1 MSKQND
7 ATRQEAIRFLTTDPD
22 GPQLKPGDT
31 VYAVLRHRSSS
42 GMMRVIDLFVIRKNQ
57 FDGQQKPW
65 RIGWKAAQA
74 TGLTYD
80 RDREGIKAGGCGMD
94 MGFWLVYELSRSLF
108 PEGFGELGY
117 KLKDDGYRDTSTPGK
132 RPASKRAIPGM
143 LRAGWVFRGRN
154 GDTTGWDRDGGYALE
169 HAWI

>member
-80 RDREGIKAGGCGMD
+80 IKHEGIRIGGCGMD
-94 MGFWLVYELSRSLF
+94 MGFHLVYSLSSVLF
-108 PEGFGELGY
+108 PEGFGEVGY
-117 KLKDDGYRDTSTPGK
+117 KLNANGEIDRTTAE
-132 RPASKRAIPGM
+132 RPADKEDLALM
-143 LRAGWVFRGRN
+143 LAGGFKFNGRN
-154 GDTTGWDRDGGYALE
+154 GDPTGWDGDGGYALRHE
-169 HAWI
+169 WI